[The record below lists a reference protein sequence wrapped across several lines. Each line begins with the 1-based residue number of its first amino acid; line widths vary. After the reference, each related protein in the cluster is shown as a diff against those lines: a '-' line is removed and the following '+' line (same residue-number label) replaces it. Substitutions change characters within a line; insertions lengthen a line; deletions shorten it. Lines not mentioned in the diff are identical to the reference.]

1 MKMHNTNTH
10 NIHTQKF
17 KVFTVNVNG
26 RNNHNKRIRLF
37 NSLKTKKIDIR
48 LLQEIHSAKTT
59 ETKWQQEWN
68 RMSFWNSGRT
78 YHSAGVATL
87 QTHHMDSTL
96 KRRGN
101 VESTWCVC
109 RALYFLV
116 KISKVKYKI

>member
-1 MKMHNTNTH
+1 MHNTNTH
-10 NIHTQKF
+10 NIDTQKF
-17 KVFTVNVNG
+17 KVLTVNVNG

-48 LLQEIHSAKTT
+48 LLQETHSTKTT

-68 RMSFWNSGRT
+68 RMSFWNSGPT

-109 RALYFLV
+109 RALFFLV
-116 KISKVKYKI
+116 KIAKVKYKI